1 MTAPAPLAGGGR
13 RCLPR
18 TLARILLGLVLLTA
32 GVGHLT
38 VARQTF
44 QAQVPRWLPFD
55 PDLVV
60 VASGVVEIV
69 LGIALALLTRWRV
82 VLGVV
87 VAAFFVAVFPGNI
100 SQLVT
105 RTPAFGLETDAARA
119 VRLVFQPLLVVWALW
134 STGAFSA
141 WRARRRARARR
152 A

>member
-1 MTAPAPLAGGGR
+1 MTAATATDGGR
-13 RCLPR
+13 RSLPR
-18 TLARILLGLVLLTA
+18 TLARILLGLLLVTA
-32 GVGHLT
+32 GTAHLT
-38 VARQTF
+38 VARQAF
-44 QAQVPRWLPFD
+44 QAQVPPWLPAD

-60 VASGVVEIV
+60 VASGVVEIA
-69 LGIALALLTRWRV
+69 LGLALVVLVRWRV
-82 VLGVV
+82 IVGVV

-141 WRARRRARARR
+141 WRARRSRR
-152 A
+152 RGD

>member
-1 MTAPAPLAGGGR
+1 MTAATAPDGGR
-13 RCLPR
+13 RSVLR
-18 TLARILLGLVLLTA
+18 TLARILLGLLLVTA
-32 GVGHLT
+32 GTAHLT
-38 VARQTF
+38 VARQAF
-44 QAQVPRWLPFD
+44 QAQVPPWLPAD

-60 VASGVVEIV
+60 VASGVVEIA
-69 LGIALALLTRWRV
+69 LGLALVVLVRWRV
-82 VLGVV
+82 IVGVV

-141 WRARRRARARR
+141 WRARRSRR
-152 A
+152 RGD